1 MTLPARTAAFRP
13 RLRLGVSAIV
23 FALAL
28 PLPALALFKVVGP
41 DGKVTYT
48 DRPPVDQTARVTP
61 LGKDSTPA
69 SAGVTALPAELRDAV
84 ARYPVTLYSAPDCNV
99 CDEARRSLQ
108 TRGVPYSERRVENN
122 EDTLALERITGAR
135 TVPALA
141 IGAQVLRGWNNVDWA
156 SYLDAAGYPK
166 ESKLPRG
173 WPAASV
179 SPLTAR
185 TAPATA
191 DAAPPPTRP
200 PAAPPPDAPAQA
212 PGSIRF

>member
-1 MTLPARTAAFRP
+1 MNRSARASTRKPWWALVLIAA
-13 RLRLGVSAIV
+13 
-23 FALAL
+23 AL

-48 DRPPVDQTARVTP
+48 DRPPADQAARVTP

-69 SAGVTALPAELRDAV
+69 AAGVTGLPFELRDAIS
-84 ARYPVTLYSAPDCNV
+84 RYPVTLYTAPDCGV

-108 TRGVPYSERRVENN
+108 ARGVPYSERRVENN
-122 EDTLALERITGAR
+122 DDALALERLTGAR
-135 TVPALA
+135 TVPALT

-173 WPAASV
+173 WPAAPV

-185 TAPATA
+185 AAPAEA
-191 DAAPPPTRP
+191 
-200 PAAPPPDAPAQA
+200 PAAPAAANPARPAAARNDVPAQA